1 MLDYLEDSREP
12 KPSAYRIS
20 SAHEHDGKLF
30 FGNLVANFVSYQD
43 LSQLPPFVPGG
54 EAGAAPAAA

>member
-1 MLDYLEDSREP
+1 MEDSRDP

-43 LSQLPPFVPGG
+43 LTQLPPFVPGG
-54 EAGAAPAAA
+54 ETAAAA